1 MYMKNIYCTLLALLL
16 VLGANVA
23 VMAQEV
29 VDAPKPRLS
38 AVAISRTMVGDTYVK
53 VVYGQPLKKGRVIF
67 GELEPYGK
75 VWRTGANESTEITF
89 STDVTFGGT
98 RVSAG
103 TYSLFTIPNKDSWT
117 IILNRALG
125 QSGAFQYDESKDV
138 VRFEAPVKASQKMYE
153 AFTISFTEAEGGT
166 DLHMMWDLVHITAP
180 IRL

>member
-1 MYMKNIYCTLLALLL
+1 MKNIYLTLLALLL

-23 VMAQEV
+23 VIAQEV
-29 VDAPKPRLS
+29 VDAPKPRMS

-89 STDVTFGGT
+89 STDVTFGET

-125 QSGAFQYDESKDV
+125 QSGAFQYDETKDV
-138 VRFEAPVKASQKMYE
+138 VRLEVPVKTSQKMYE
-153 AFTISFTEAEGGT
+153 AFTVSFTEAEGGT
-166 DLHMMWDLVHITAP
+166 DLHLMWDLVHVTAP
-180 IRL
+180 VRL

>member
-1 MYMKNIYCTLLALLL
+1 MYMKNIYLTLLAFLL

-23 VMAQEV
+23 VIAQEV
-29 VDAPKPRLS
+29 VDAPKPRMS

-89 STDVTFGGT
+89 SSDVTFGGT

-125 QSGAFQYDESKDV
+125 QSGAFQYDETKDV
-138 VRFEAPVKASQKMYE
+138 VRFEVPVKTSQKMYE
-153 AFTISFTEAEGGT
+153 AFTVSFTEAEGGT
-166 DLHMMWDLVHITAP
+166 DLHLMWDLVHITAP
-180 IRL
+180 VRL